1 MPDPV
6 GDTVLVGVDDR
17 DIVFEPVPVSVP
29 ESDELAPVDTDAVG
43 EEDMDRE
50 RLCVELAVDDDEGV
64 SEVVIEPD

>member
-1 MPDPV
+1 
-6 GDTVLVGVDDR
+6 
-17 DIVFEPVPVSVP
+17 VFEPVPVSVP